1 MANTNILQLPIAIG
15 LDGSE
20 YFPLTQG
27 GTTKRCATGL
37 LEQFTS
43 GGSLQDANK
52 VFAGPA
58 SGGAAAPSFRSLVAD
73 DLPTV
78 PPTKGGTGFTS
89 FTVGDL
95 FYADTTTSLAKL
107 ADVATGNVLLSGGV
121 GVAPA
126 YGKVDAATHIIGVLP
141 VVNGGTGN
149 SALAALTKTDD
160 TNVTLTLGGSPS
172 TALVNA
178 ASIAVGWTGELSI
191 ARGGTGAATAN
202 AAFNA
207 LSPMTT
213 NGDLITRVAGLAAR
227 LPAGAV
233 GTALFSSGPGV
244 SPAYGDPGFVS
255 VLNPAYGV
263 MADGVTDDTAA
274 IQACIDANKGKTILF
289 PAGNYLVGNSS
300 ASVTMIGSTYNGTR
314 LVGAE
319 GANIIMGIRPTGVSY
334 NFQACW
340 NAIALQQVYGCEVFN
355 LSFNGQRTL
364 QPVNEFCHTLV
375 LCGVERCLVWSNQF
389 YELRGDGIY
398 LTQSQMTS
406 SSTNS
411 RYVQFY
417 QNEFFNEAA
426 DGRNAISVA
435 GCDDGIC
442 VGLQSYNVGG
452 TLLYPLVATTCTI
465 SVATPA
471 VVTKVAHGLAANTL
485 ISFDSTGTLP
495 TGVLGSKTGQKYY
508 VLATGLTADTFQFA
522 ATSGGTAINT
532 SGAGSGTIT
541 YNTGTEVPEPGGFDC
556 EPKPLE
562 PWQSNKRW
570 VCADFNI
577 THEGT
582 TGFAVHGCP
591 GGTETTRDWVV
602 DNIVLTNTAAS
613 DTLDGLTST
622 YTQNTNAG
630 NFKLLWAD
638 NVTATN
644 IICRFVN
651 TYGIGPVVSDTV
663 GARVQVSASKCYTG
677 MGVGNQIYDDTA
689 TGNRGVQR
697 SRIQLELNDISRFGL
712 YTGNLSDVTITG
724 TISGTSATYYSNR
737 FAVIL
742 STDGYTFTQSDV
754 QYQVSVT
761 PSVDWTRSYR
771 ANPGQIPPLTNVVIQ
786 NCDLGANDTSGW
798 TAVINQI
805 GDVEVPR
812 YNVLGVTN
820 RAAVPTGGSW
830 TSGTFV
836 AADGVPGVRGW
847 LRSTSGSTN
856 TAIDWLI
863 SGLDMMTVLSTDF
876 TGTDVDTAQPVF
888 AAAQDTFAASATTT
902 YEFDAVYWIVRA
914 AGTTSHTT
922 SVLFGGTATFT
933 SVEYLAQITN
943 PTGNALANVQQ
954 IMGSGAGAVVLTA
967 ANTSATENVMVKLR
981 GIIRINAAGTLIP
994 QFQYSAAPGGAPSIK
1009 RNSYF
1014 RLKVMGTNTATI
1026 IGNWS

>member
-43 GGSLQDANK
+43 GGSVQDANK

-58 SGGAAAPSFRSLVAD
+58 SGGSAAPSFRSLVAD

-78 PPTKGGTGFTS
+78 PPTK
-89 FTVGDL
+89 
-95 FYADTTTSLAKL
+95 
-107 ADVATGNVLLSGGV
+107 
-121 GVAPA
+121 
-126 YGKVDAATHIIGVLP
+126 
-141 VVNGGTGN
+141 GGTGN

-178 ASIAVGWTGELSI
+178 VSIAVGWTGELSI
-191 ARGGTGAATAN
+191 ARGGTGQSTAN

-233 GTALFSSGPGV
+233 GTALFSSGPGAT
-244 SPAYGDPGFVS
+244 PAYGDPGFVS

-319 GANIIMGIRPTGVSY
+319 GANIIMGIRPTSASY

-340 NAIALQQVYGCEVFN
+340 NAIALQEVYGCEVFN
-355 LSFNGQRTL
+355 LSFNGQRTF
-364 QPVNEFCHTLV
+364 QPPSEYCHTLV
-375 LCGVERCLVWSNQF
+375 LCGVQRCLVWSNQF

-398 LTQSQMTS
+398 LTQAQMTS

-411 RYVQFY
+411 RYVQLY
-417 QNEFFNEAA
+417 QNEFFNDAV
-426 DGRNAISVA
+426 DGRNSITVA

-442 VGLQSYNVGG
+442 VGLQSFNVGG
-452 TLLYPLVATTCTI
+452 AILYPLATVTCTI

-471 VVTKVAHGLAANTL
+471 VVTKVAHGLVEGTPVT
-485 ISFDSTGTLP
+485 FDSTGTLP
-495 TGVLGSKTGQKYY
+495 TGISNSKSGIIYF
-508 VLATGLTADTFQFA
+508 VLASGLTADAFQV
-522 ATSGGTAINT
+522 ATTPGGTAVNT
-532 SGAGSGTIT
+532 TGAGSGTIS
-541 YNTGTEVPEPGGFDC
+541 YNTGTYVLEPGGFDC
-556 EPKPLE
+556 EPNDTY
-562 PWQSNKRW
+562 QSNKRW

-577 THEGT
+577 THGGT
-582 TGFAVHGCP
+582 TGFAVHGRP
-591 GGTETTRDWVV
+591 GGTETTRDWVI
-602 DNIVLTNTAAS
+602 DNIVLTNVALSITK
-613 DTLDGLTST
+613 DQVGTL
-622 YTQNTNAG
+622 YTQNTSAG
-630 NFKLLWAD
+630 NFKLLWTD
-638 NVTATN
+638 NMTATN
-644 IICRFVN
+644 VTCRFVN
-651 TYGIGPVVSDTV
+651 TYGMGPIISDTV
-663 GARVQVSASKCYTG
+663 GATVQLRSSKNYTG
-677 MGVGNQIYDDTA
+677 LGVGNQSYDNSA
-689 TGNRGVQR
+689 TGGRGVQR
-697 SRIQLELNDISRFGL
+697 LRLELELNDISRFGMIG
-712 YTGNLSDVTITG
+712 GNLDDVTLTG
-724 TISGTSATYYSNR
+724 TIAGTSASYYTNR
-737 FAVIL
+737 FAVL
-742 STDGYTFTQSDV
+742 VSNQGFTMAQTDV
-754 QYQVSVT
+754 QYEVSVT
-761 PSVDWTRSYR
+761 PSADWTRSYR
-771 ANPGQIPPLTNVVIQ
+771 ADPGFTPTLTRVTIQ
-786 NCDLGANDTSGW
+786 NCDLGANDSSGW

-836 AADGVPGVRGW
+836 AADGIPGVRGW
-847 LRSTSGSTN
+847 LRATSGSTN
-856 TAIDWLI
+856 TAVDWLI
-863 SGLDMMTVLSTDF
+863 SGLDMMSVLSTDF
-876 TGTDVDTAQPVF
+876 TGADSLSAQPVF
-888 AAAQDTFAASATTT
+888 AAAQDTFAASASTT

-933 SVEYLAQITN
+933 SVEYLAQVTN